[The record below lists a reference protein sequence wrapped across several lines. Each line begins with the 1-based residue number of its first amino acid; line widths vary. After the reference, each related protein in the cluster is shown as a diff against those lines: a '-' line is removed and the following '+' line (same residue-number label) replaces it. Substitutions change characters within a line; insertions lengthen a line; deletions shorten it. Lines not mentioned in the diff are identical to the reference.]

1 MADEASDDL
10 TDHRVV
16 LTGLEAEADPHY
28 NCPCLGCQSRAWLS
42 YRWQGDAP
50 AHTFK
55 IATYGGTTGGTGEPS
70 RAYDPVVREADFA
83 RALSLVPD
91 VFLRAVG
98 YAARDIPP
106 PKGAL
111 RAMVEGNYPVR
122 RSDRE
127 VVRFLERKWSA
138 HWYPT
143 RAGRMRENPDETTFE
158 TLSWLL
164 DACAREM
171 ALQMGQEVRPG
182 KLRAKRAA
190 VEPEPPA
197 FDEAPALRR

>member
-1 MADEASDDL
+1 MAEDDHI
-10 TDHRVV
+10 DCRC
-16 LTGLEAEADPHY
+16 A
-28 NCPCLGCQSRAWLS
+28 GCQARAWLAF
-42 YRWQGDAP
+42 RWESDSPTPTLKVAQYDG
-50 AHTFK
+50 
-55 IATYGGTTGGTGEPS
+55 IRSGSSEPS
-70 RAYDPVVREADFA
+70 RAYDPVVREADFQ

-98 YAARDIPP
+98 YAARDVPP
-106 PKGAL
+106 PKRAL

>member
-1 MADEASDDL
+1 MAE
-10 TDHRVV
+10 
-16 LTGLEAEADPHY
+16 GELEAEPHWVGT
-28 NCPCLGCQSRAWLS
+28 CGCTACACRSWLS
-42 YRWQGDAP
+42 YTWPGDAP
-50 AHTFK
+50 TATLK
-55 IATYGGTTGGTGEPS
+55 IATYGGVVSGGGEPD
-70 RAYDPVVREADFA
+70 RAYDPAVREADFA
-83 RALSLVPD
+83 RALSLVPN

-98 YAARDIPP
+98 YAAREIAP
-106 PKGAL
+106 PKRVL
-111 RAMVEGNYPVR
+111 EGDAVRFAIR

-138 HWYPT
+138 HWYPA
-143 RAGRMRENPDETTFE
+143 RVERMHENPDETTFE

-164 DACAREM
+164 DQVAREM
-171 ALQMGQEVRPG
+171 AAQMGQEVRPG